1 VVLPKLFLLFFG
13 EENEIESIIREEK
26 KYNTKKVKKKGL
38 VQINVQDLTL
48 SGFLY

>member
-1 VVLPKLFLLFFG
+1 MSLKPLL
-13 EENEIESIIREEK
+13 K
-26 KYNTKKVKKKGL
+26 KIQYKKGQKKGL